1 MSGQRFSRWAKT
13 VRPAFSLVELV
24 LVVVILGILAAIA
37 APRVSRAAGDAE
49 RNTLDSTLTTVRKAI
64 DVYYAEH
71 GRYPGYLVSDGSPD
85 GTAFVKQMTLF
96 TDEPGNT
103 NGTYGAPFTYGPYLR
118 EPFPVNPFNELDTVA
133 VIRADA
139 SAKPAAN
146 STGWIAVLS
155 SGAFKLNGTDADLI
169 DRGVSDP
176 KKRSD
181 LLLP

>member
-1 MSGQRFSRWAKT
+1 MSGRSLSRWAKT
-13 VRPAFSLVELV
+13 ARPAFSLVELV

-49 RNTLDSTLTTVRKAI
+49 RNALDSTLTTVRKAI
-64 DVYYAEH
+64 DVYFAEH
-71 GRYPGYLVSDGSPD
+71 GRYPGYLTSNGNPD
-85 GTAFVKQMTLF
+85 GTSFVKQMTQF

-103 NGTYGAPFTYGPYLR
+103 NGTYGAPYTYGPYLR
-118 EPFPVNPFNELDTVA
+118 VPFPKNPFNELDTVG
-133 VIRADA
+133 VIRTEA

-155 SGAFKLNGTDADLI
+155 TGAFKLNGTDADLVS
-169 DRGVSDP
+169 RGVSDP
-176 KKRSD
+176 KKRGD